1 MRKCKKK
8 KKTRKKMESDPHER
22 TTIPKMGVSSITFR
36 DKKISYT
43 IAQPTFMK
51 LPKERAENLVATF

>member
-1 MRKCKKK
+1 
-8 KKTRKKMESDPHER
+8 MESDPHER